1 MNLRLKLFLLL
12 LTIEIVCA
20 ALGLLIYFLVWA
32 QLWLLLVLLFV
43 PGIAIGVIFS
53 CTVRCPH
60 CGMPLLLYHASPFLP
75 MICRLRPQQV
85 NARRL
90 FCCYFRAEGECVRH
104 ADSRGA
110 ASAHA

>member
-43 PGIAIGVIFS
+43 PGIAIGVIFL

-60 CGMPLLLYHASPFLP
+60 CGMPLLLYQASPFLP
-75 MICRLRPQQV
+75 MYHCPY
-85 NARRL
+85 
-90 FCCYFRAEGECVRH
+90 CGEEFEKPM
-104 ADSRGA
+104 
-110 ASAHA
+110 

>member
-32 QLWLLLVLLFV
+32 QLWLLLVLLFI
-43 PGIAIGVIFS
+43 PGIAIGVIFL

-60 CGMPLLLYHASPFLP
+60 CGMPLLLYHVSSFLP
-75 MICRLRPQQV
+75 MYHCPY
-85 NARRL
+85 
-90 FCCYFRAEGECVRH
+90 CGEEFEKPM
-104 ADSRGA
+104 
-110 ASAHA
+110 

>member
-43 PGIAIGVIFS
+43 PGIAIGVIFFVHGALS
-53 CTVRCPH
+53 PLRNALAAVSRLPFSPH
-60 CGMPLLLYHASPFLP
+60 VSLPLL
-75 MICRLRPQQV
+75 
-85 NARRL
+85 RR
-90 FCCYFRAEGECVRH
+90 RI
-104 ADSRGA
+104 
-110 ASAHA
+110 